1 MAIPA
6 ALTVLL
12 YPVPAS
18 LANVSR
24 EIPLYVTPKALVAL
38 NMAQERIKCR
48 VWRNYIVNR
57 EPTASNQNAL
67 ITYSKKVDGKVG
79 YIYISLL
86 NLLYAIFQ
94 ENRNTVRTDR

>member
-38 NMAQERIKCR
+38 NIAQERINYR
-48 VWRNYIVNR
+48 VSRIYTVNR
-57 EPTASNQNAL
+57 KLAGFEPKSMDTIFKKGRWEGGLYIYFSSQSTVCDISREL
-67 ITYSKKVDGKVG
+67 QYSK
-79 YIYISLL
+79 
-86 NLLYAIFQ
+86 N
-94 ENRNTVRTDR
+94 